1 MKMNVLNRKVLLYGI
16 LLIFSVCLVLQSCRT
31 SPDEEPAPMVI
42 LIGIDGMSNPGLQ
55 RASTPNIDE
64 LIRQGATSLSTRA
77 VMPTI
82 SGPNWA
88 SHLLGAGPVQHG
100 VTMNGWTPATTILTP
115 TETDEQGFF
124 PSVFSVIR
132 DQDPGAVTGF
142 VYDWKDLGYIFDT
155 EKISK
160 VAYTG
165 SHHESIEVIT
175 PWIIEQQPD
184 FTFIYMGYPDEV
196 GHEYKWESE
205 EFIRSLG
212 EVDGVLGILFDV
224 LKEAGLFDQTIFIV
238 ASDHGGIDYGHGGV
252 SMEEVVIPWI
262 ISGPGTIR
270 DKLIEQPNDVF
281 NTASTI
287 IHLLGLEQPYSWIG
301 RPVSGAFSDDPMSE
315 ANQRSYVP
323 RPFSNI
329 QDKISSKADTLAF
342 FVEQEDLT
350 IRYTLN
356 AEQPGKESA
365 PYTGP
370 LILTDDSKVKA
381 AAFDGD
387 NMSEVVAVKTIRVQ
401 PVEHIALKYP
411 PKPQYAAEGPA
422 TLINRQLASNDFMDG
437 KWLGFE
443 GDDLVA
449 TIRLGKTAH
458 VDAVTIGYLHT
469 PGSWIFQPKGVTIMG
484 SADGN
489 AFFTLAGLDEQQIAE
504 TRSGGRNEL
513 TIPVNGGQLKY
524 VKIRAVN
531 TAVCPPGHPGEG
543 QPAWL
548 FIDEIMVR

>member
-1 MKMNVLNRKVLLYGI
+1 MKMNVIYRKVLLYGI
-16 LLIFSVCLVLQSCRT
+16 LLIFSVCLMLQSCRT
-31 SPDEEPAPMVI
+31 STDEEPAPMVI

-132 DQDPGAVTGF
+132 EQDPGAVTGF

-356 AEQPGKESA
+356 GEQPGKESA

-513 TIPVNGGQLKY
+513 TIPVNGRQLKY

-531 TAVCPPGHPGEG
+531 TAVCPSGHPGEG